1 MNLPL
6 NEQTTPALTGMRFLR
21 RAEAAIYVERTYG
34 FPCSR
39 QWLAKLAVVG
49 GGPTYRK
56 AGRTPLYAP
65 VDLDAWANS
74 RIGEPQQSTSDARLA
89 AATVRDA

>member
-1 MNLPL
+1 MSL
-6 NEQTTPALTGMRFLR
+6 NEQTTPALSGMRFLR
-21 RAEAAIYVERTYG
+21 RAEAAIYVETTYG

-65 VDLDAWANS
+65 IDLDTWASS

-89 AATVRDA
+89 AATVREA